1 MLTPE
6 QLKAQQALNEKKQAE
21 LRKIRSL
28 MEKAIVRFYGE
39 DAFKNGTGIYAE
51 EQMQKVFKEQRVIP
65 SLDREE
71 RKKYMK
77 ASQVSSINEEIQARL
92 NDFVKKMDEV
102 DLIINEEARM
112 VQYDKRMQ
120 EVLTDPTNLGGR
132 FATSSAGK
140 AFRFTAEE
148 KEQLNRSV
156 ANLNQIMQQKE
167 ATKKPATTPTKQPE
181 DGAKRKEQIEKVG
194 AALLDVTDFLEFLA
208 TEKGQRSQPEQKIR
222 SAYQG
227 VKKGLFSLATG
238 SSYRGKEQLARSLK
252 DELEALKEIAKNPKI
267 SPEEIGKLLERTLQ
281 KAEIMNKTSHFTLS
295 QDSYQKLLTNL
306 KEKYTQPSES
316 TPKEKPH
323 Q

>member
-65 SLDREE
+65 SLDSEE

-77 ASQVSSINEEIQARL
+77 VTQVSSINEEIQARL
-92 NDFVKKMDEV
+92 DDFVKKMDDV
-102 DLIINEEARM
+102 DLIINEEARR

-120 EVLTDPTNLGGR
+120 EVLTDPRKLGGR
-132 FATSSAGK
+132 FATSSAGR
-140 AFRFTAEE
+140 AFQFTPEE
-148 KEQLNRSV
+148 KGAFKESIV
-156 ANLNQIMQQKE
+156 NLNQIMQQKE
-167 ATKKPATTPTKQPE
+167 AIKKPVTSPSMQTE
-181 DGAKRKEQIEKVG
+181 DMEKKNVQIENVR
-194 AALLDVTDFLEFLA
+194 AALLDVTDFIERLV

-227 VKKGLFSLATG
+227 VKKGLFSLAKG
-238 SSYRGKEQLARSLK
+238 SSYRGKEQLAESLK
-252 DELEALKEIAKNPKI
+252 GELEGLIEIATNPKI
-267 SPEEIGKLLERTLQ
+267 SSEEI
-281 KAEIMNKTSHFTLS
+281 A
-295 QDSYQKLLTNL
+295 
-306 KEKYTQPSES
+306 
-316 TPKEKPH
+316 
-323 Q
+323 